1 MTPKQADRLRQQIT
15 AIRRA
20 LAAEKRRFG
29 GYDDSRG
36 LRYFP
41 TRYYV
46 QLGDFAGGRTYV
58 RWFAKCFPDD
68 AGFADFLLEW
78 TIILFQNGQHAAAAE
93 KALETHCADIHLV
106 ERFLEQPGT
115 PREPWETA
123 LPAAD
128 TEARYFE
135 ALGRST
141 ALLGFTTWLT
151 ALTETEAFRLG
162 ARRFV
167 DLNRQLHGE
176 HDVEKRHA
184 LVRQLYTPARNTPPQ
199 APAAPKALR
208 ATDHDDSA
216 KDRVS

>member
-1 MTPKQADRLRQQIT
+1 MTPKQADRLRQKIA

-29 GYDDSRG
+29 AYDDSRG

-58 RWFAKCFPDD
+58 RWFAKSFPDD
-68 AGFADFLLEW
+68 AGFTDFLLEW
-78 TIILFQNGQHAAAAE
+78 TIILFHTGQPAAATQ
-93 KALETHCADIHLV
+93 KALEAHCADLHLFD
-106 ERFLEQPGT
+106 RFLERPST
-115 PREPWETA
+115 PPEPWEPA
-123 LPAAD
+123 LQGAD

-135 ALGRST
+135 ALGRPT
-141 ALLGFTTWLT
+141 ALREFAAWL
-151 ALTETEAFRLG
+151 AAVTETEPFRLG

-176 HDVEKRHA
+176 QDAEKRRS
-184 LVRQLYTPARNTPPQ
+184 LVRQLYPPARKTPPR
-199 APAAPKALR
+199 APAPSPAVR
-208 ATDHDDSA
+208 ANDPDGSA
-216 KDRVS
+216 IDREV